1 MIQLPSLKKNI
12 IYNVIYQLI
21 IVILPLITSPY
32 LSRKLGAEM
41 SGIYAYSYSI
51 AYYFMMFGR
60 LGITVYGNRSIAKV
74 RDDKEKM
81 SQTFCSLIV
90 FQFVASI
97 IMLVL
102 YSVYIASSMCS
113 NKVIAILQTTAIVA
127 NMFDITW
134 FFFGIEDFGL
144 ALLRNFLVKVI
155 SFFLI
160 IIFVNSSRD
169 LWVYTLIM
177 GGSTLVGQ
185 LVVWPFLKGKV
196 KFAKPTAQEV
206 MAHFKPNLILFI
218 PSIAISVFQVMDK
231 IMLGVF
237 APMDEVGFYEYAEK
251 IISVPKS
258 IITALGTAMLPRMSN
273 LIANG
278 QQEKSQ
284 KYISLT
290 MYYVNVSASALV
302 FGLMGVSS
310 VFAPVYWGENF
321 TECGLLIV
329 CLGPSICFSVIG
341 NVVRTQY
348 IIPNSKDKEY
358 VTSLVVGAV
367 GNLIGNCIMIPIIG
381 ALGASVST
389 VIAELVMTGIQLYV
403 VRNELPLREYFM
415 SGYPYYIIGFIMFAT
430 LIYLQNKVETSIFGL
445 LMLIMIGAIIFIGL
459 SIIYFM
465 ISKNEMTVGLRKKL
479 LSKYRKENN
488 G

>member
-1 MIQLPSLKKNI
+1 MPSLKKNI
-12 IYNVIYQLI
+12 IYNIIYQLV

-41 SGIYAYSYSI
+41 SGVYAYSYSI

-81 SQTFCSLIV
+81 SRTFCSLIV
-90 FQFVASI
+90 FQLVAST
-97 IMLVL
+97 IMLAI
-102 YSVYIASSMCS
+102 YSIYIASSLCD
-113 NKVIAILQTTAIVA
+113 NKVMAALQTTAIVA
-127 NMFDITW
+127 NMLDITW

-144 ALLRNFLVKVI
+144 ALLRNFLVKVF

-160 IIFVNSSRD
+160 IIFVNSPKD

-185 LVVWPFLKGKV
+185 LVVWPFLKEKIEFV
-196 KFAKPTAQEV
+196 KPTFQEV
-206 MAHFKPNLILFI
+206 MAHFKPNLILFV

-258 IITALGTAMLPRMSN
+258 LITALGTAMLPRMSN

-278 QQEKSQ
+278 QQKKSQ

-290 MYYVNVSASALV
+290 MYYVSVSASALV
-302 FGLMGVSS
+302 FGLMGVAN
-310 VFAPVYWGENF
+310 VFAPVYWGDNF
-321 TECGLLIV
+321 TECGKLIV

-358 VTSLVVGAV
+358 VTSLIAGAV
-367 GNLIGNCIMIPIIG
+367 SNLVGNCIMIPIIG
-381 ALGASVST
+381 ALGASIST
-389 VIAELVMTGIQLYV
+389 VIAEFVMTGIQLYV
-403 VRNELPLREYFM
+403 VRNELPLKEYFI
-415 SGYPYYIIGFIMFAT
+415 SGYPYYIIGFIMFAA
-430 LIYLQNKVETSIFGL
+430 LIYLQSIIEASILGL
-445 LMLIMIGAIIFIGL
+445 VALIMLGGIIYIGL
-459 SIIYFM
+459 SGMYFM
-465 ISKNEMTVGLRKKL
+465 ISKNEMTVGLRNKIL
-479 LSKYRKENN
+479 NRYRKDNN
-488 G
+488 E